1 MEHLFGGKGCLEES
15 AVTYCAV
22 KFGRS
27 HRFSDSL
34 KLAGRLDSASLADTS
49 NFLTPAIWVAKL
61 FVETCCVEI
70 SAMGTRNALRRE
82 RTTVG
87 GLPACRK
94 FVWELRDGELGCD
107 NRQVGGSQ

>member
-1 MEHLFGGKGCLEES
+1 MLS
-15 AVTYCAV
+15 
-22 KFGRS
+22 
-27 HRFSDSL
+27 
-34 KLAGRLDSASLADTS
+34 SLAEVTAFLTVRNS
-49 NFLTPAIWVAKL
+49 LEASILPVWQIISKFLTPAIWVAKL

-94 FVWELRDGELGCD
+94 FVWELRDGELGSD